1 MEEENQSWFLASLS
15 PLNVLHVCT
24 YVYTRYPDKEAGQYP
39 MAYVVRKTGSNLSET
54 QVMDF
59 VAEQVCL
66 FEHF

>member
-1 MEEENQSWFLASLS
+1 M
-15 PLNVLHVCT
+15 

-39 MAYVVRKTGSNLSET
+39 MAYVVRKTGSSLSET

-66 FEHF
+66 FEHFSTMTLFFWL

>member
-1 MEEENQSWFLASLS
+1 MYITKEHRE
-15 PLNVLHVCT
+15 T
-24 YVYTRYPDKEAGQYP
+24 YKEAGQYP